1 MMLGGLEI
9 LAICS
14 ILGGVL
20 GIFFRD
26 KRRAKWL
33 GFILGAIGAVITS
46 FILAQFV
53 FQSLFA
59 IPLYAALGSWLLN
72 TLFKRVAK

>member
-9 LAICS
+9 LAVCS

-33 GFILGAIGAVITS
+33 GFILGAVGAVITS

-53 FQSLFA
+53 FQSLYA
-59 IPLYAALGSWLLN
+59 IPLYSILGSWLLN
-72 TLFKRVAK
+72 TLFKKVAK